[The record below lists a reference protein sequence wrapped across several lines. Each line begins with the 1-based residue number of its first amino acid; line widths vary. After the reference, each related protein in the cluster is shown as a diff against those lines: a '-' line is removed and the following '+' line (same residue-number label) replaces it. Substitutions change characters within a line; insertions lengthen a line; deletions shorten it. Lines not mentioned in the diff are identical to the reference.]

1 MFNKE
6 NELLKL
12 AENGL
17 NIVDR
22 DKILQYL
29 NIYSAEYIL
38 NEYSE
43 IFINEGNNKFFSF
56 VDSNQIINLINF
68 DKSVGSILL
77 KNILFFE
84 SKLKNNLIKIWV
96 EFYKINDTKIYNFSE
111 EELLN
116 YLPNISNCSD
126 LQSEKFV
133 YSLFEHAAT
142 SEFLIHYKRLANI
155 PIEDLSLSWTF
166 ATTINFYR
174 VLDDE
179 IKRKVLNSFGI
190 PISNINDF
198 DKMLNVFLKIR
209 NLISHNGH
217 IYNFTTRLYRVE
229 FNRIYSSVRKND
241 SLEDKYV
248 SLDKVI
254 SLLDYLLNWNK
265 TYYEFNEL
273 LKKVSLNDY
282 SKQYLIKIIYGLF

>member
-1 MFNKE
+1 MIDKE
-6 NELLKL
+6 KDLVKL
-12 AENGL
+12 IENGL
-17 NIVDR
+17 NIVDQ
-22 DKILQYL
+22 DKFLEYL

-43 IFINEGNNKFFSF
+43 IFINEENNRFFSF

-68 DKSVGSILL
+68 DKNVGSILL

-84 SKLKNNLIKIWV
+84 SKLKRTIIENWIK
-96 EFYKINDTKIYNFSE
+96 FYKLKDTKIYNFAE
-111 EELLN
+111 DELLN
-116 YLPNISNCSD
+116 YLPNIKNCPD
-126 LQSEKFV
+126 LKSEKFV

-142 SEFLIHYKRLANI
+142 SEFLIQYKRLANI

-174 VLDDE
+174 LLDHE
-179 IKRKVLNSFGI
+179 IKNKILVSFGI
-190 PISNINDF
+190 PIVNINNF

-229 FNRIYSSVRKND
+229 FNRIYTSIKRND
-241 SLEDKYV
+241 SSEDKYI

-254 SLLDYLLNWNK
+254 SLLDYLLNWNN
-265 TYYEFNEL
+265 TYHEFNEQ
-273 LKKVSLNDY
+273 LKKVALNHH

>member
-1 MFNKE
+1 MIDKE
-6 NELLKL
+6 KDLIKL
-12 AENGL
+12 IENGL
-17 NIVDR
+17 NIVDQ
-22 DKILQYL
+22 DKFLEYL

-43 IFINEGNNKFFSF
+43 IFINEENNKFFPF

-68 DKSVGSILL
+68 DKYVGSILL

-84 SKLKNNLIKIWV
+84 SKLKRIIIENWIDFYNLK
-96 EFYKINDTKIYNFSE
+96 DTKIYNFAE
-111 EELLN
+111 DELLN
-116 YLPNISNCSD
+116 YLPNINNCPD

-174 VLDDE
+174 LLDVE
-179 IKRKVLNSFGI
+179 IKKKILVSFNI
-190 PISNINDF
+190 PIVNVNHF

-229 FNRIYSSVRKND
+229 FNRIYSSVKKND
-241 SLEDKYV
+241 SSEDKYI

-254 SLLDYLLNWNK
+254 VLLDYLLNWNN
-265 TYYEFNEL
+265 TYYEFNEQ
-273 LKKVSLNDY
+273 LKKVALNNH